1 MQTEAE
7 RNQVEE
13 QKRIDE
19 LPIDYTVNHIPVN
32 SSSLFIEAFAYDI
45 SLIFASMETKK
56 PTKKLTTNLD
66 IQVSASVSPSKIPIE
81 PTTKK
86 KKKEKKSEMQIMI
99 DQFMD
104 HFKAKQ

>member
-7 RNQVEE
+7 KNQVEE

-45 SLIFASMETKK
+45 SLIFTSMETKK
-56 PTKKLTTNLD
+56 PTKRLTNTNLD
-66 IQVSASVSPSKIPIE
+66 IQASASVSPTKLPVE

-86 KKKEKKSEMQIMI
+86 KKKERKNEM
-99 DQFMD
+99 
-104 HFKAKQ
+104 